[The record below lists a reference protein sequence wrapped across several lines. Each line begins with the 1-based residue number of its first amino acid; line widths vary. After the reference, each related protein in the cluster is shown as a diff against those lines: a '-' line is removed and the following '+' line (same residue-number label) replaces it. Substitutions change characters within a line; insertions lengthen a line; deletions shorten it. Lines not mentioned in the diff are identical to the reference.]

1 MRYLTLTSAIM
12 LANDFLLSSADMILF
27 GLCPS
32 SSGMCRVLSIVVVS
46 WVKVA
51 AYEIEGICT

>member
-1 MRYLTLTSAIM
+1 MRYMTLTSAIM

-32 SSGMCRVLSIVVVS
+32 SSGMCRLLSIAVVS
-46 WVKVA
+46 WGKVS
-51 AYEIEGICT
+51 AYEIEGLCT